1 MSAPIPVNE
10 QERLTALQRRAILD
24 TAPESTYDEITR
36 LAAKICDTPVA
47 VISFIDSNR
56 QWLKS
61 TVGID
66 VRETS
71 REVAFCAHT
80 ILQSDVFVVPDALL
94 DSRFSDNPLVLESP
108 KIRFYAGAPLL
119 TTEGFALGTLCVMDH
134 MPRELSA
141 EQREALRVLGSQV
154 SSQLEL
160 RLARTQLNLAENSA
174 ASASEALRASEE
186 FSSRLV
192 ACSRDCIKVL
202 DLEGRLQFMNE
213 GGMEELEICD
223 LGPVLNTPWTDFW
236 EGSDREAARKAVET
250 ARHGGVE
257 RFTGFFAT
265 RINRKSRWW
274 DVIVSPI
281 RNAAGQP
288 ERILALSRDVT
299 SQRLAEQ
306 ALREA
311 TQFNNEIIHGAAE
324 GIIVYDSELRYVVFN
339 PFMERLTG
347 KKATEVVGRV
357 AAEVFPRLR
366 TSGVEDML
374 RRALHGE
381 VVTISDI
388 LVPKHSA
395 QGHDVWESGTFAPHY
410 DSEGKIVGVIG
421 LVHDTTERHL
431 AEETFRAIVVG
442 TASAT
447 GTDFFPSLVRHM
459 AAALNARFAFIT
471 ACDDGKRAKSL
482 AFWNR
487 DHFGDNFEFDIADTP
502 CMKVLHGEVCHYR
515 EGLQQL
521 FPKDTGLAD
530 WGAESYLGVPMLDTG
545 GRVIGHIAILDT
557 SPMDRNE
564 RAIDLV
570 KIFAAR
576 AAAELKRQRAE
587 TELQAALAQVQEL
600 QKKLEAENVYLQE
613 EIRKEHNF
621 EEIVGNS
628 PALLDVLR
636 KVETVAPT
644 DSTVLILGET
654 GCGKELIARAIHS
667 RSRRKHRPLVKVNC
681 GAIPTGLVESELFG
695 HMKGAFTGA
704 LERRVGRFELADGGT
719 LFLDEVSELPL
730 DTQVKLLRVL
740 QEHEFEPLGSSR
752 TVQVNV
758 RIIAATNRDLN
769 KAVQEG
775 RFRADLFYRLN
786 VLPMTLP
793 ALRQRRSD
801 IPLLTSFFVDRFSRQ
816 FGKRITGA
824 TQDTMQLLSRYEWPG
839 NIRELQNVIE
849 RAVVLCSGT
858 VLKLGADLLPISGDV
873 QPEEQLISGN
883 GHSAGA
889 SASLEHVEKNH
900 IIDVLEQTGWVI
912 EGARGAAKVLDLHPN
927 TLRSRMK
934 KLGIERP
941 VQRSESL
948 RPGR

>member
-1 MSAPIPVNE
+1 VGAPVTTNE
-10 QERLTALQRRAILD
+10 QERLAALQQRAILD
-24 TAPESTYDEITR
+24 TAPERAYDEITQ
-36 LAAKICDTPVA
+36 LAAKVCGTPIA
-47 VISFIDSNR
+47 VISFIDSDR
-56 QWLKS
+56 QWLKAKI
-61 TVGID
+61 GID
-66 VRETS
+66 VEQTS
-71 REVAFCAHT
+71 RELAICAHT
-80 ILQSDVFVVPDALL
+80 ILQSDVFVVPDASV
-94 DSRFSDNPLVLESP
+94 DPRFSDNPLILESP

-119 TTEGFALGTLCVMDH
+119 TVDGFALGTLCVMDH
-134 MPRELSA
+134 VPRQISE
-141 EQREALRVLGSQV
+141 EQRDALRVLSSQV

-160 RLARTQLNLAENSA
+160 RLAKTLLSDARSTA
-174 ASASEALRASEE
+174 ASTAEALRASEE
-186 FSSRLV
+186 FNSRLV

-223 LGPVLNTPWTDFW
+223 LGPVLNQSWIDFW
-236 EGSDREAARKAVET
+236 EGSDREAARRAVQS
-250 ARHGGVE
+250 ARYGGVG

-265 RINRKSRWW
+265 RITGKPRWW
-274 DVIVSPI
+274 DVVVSPI
-281 RNAAGQP
+281 RDAAGQP
-288 ERILALSRDVT
+288 ERLLALSRDVT
-299 SQRLAEQ
+299 SQKLSEQ
-306 ALREA
+306 ALLDA
-311 TQFNNEIIHGAAE
+311 TQFNNEIIEGAAE

-347 KKATEVVGRV
+347 KKASEVIGNV

-374 RRALHGE
+374 KRALSGE
-381 VVTISDI
+381 VVTIFDV

-395 QGHDVWESGTFAPHY
+395 RGHDVWESGTFAPHY
-410 DSEGKIVGVIG
+410 DAQGKIAGVIG
-421 LVHDTTERHL
+421 LVHDTTDRHL

-442 TASAT
+442 TASST

-459 AAALNARFAFIT
+459 AAALKARFAFVT
-471 ACDDGKRAKSL
+471 ACEDGRHAKSL
-482 AFWNR
+482 AFWNG
-487 DHFGDNFEFDIADTP
+487 DHFGENFEFDIADTP
-502 CMKVLHGEVCHYR
+502 CMKVLHGEICHYR

-545 GRVIGHIAILDT
+545 GRVIGHIAILDN
-557 SPMDRNE
+557 SPMNRDD

-587 TELQAALAQVQEL
+587 TELQAALAQVQQL
-600 QKKLEAENVYLQE
+600 QKKLEAENVYLRE

-654 GCGKELIARAIHS
+654 GCGKELIARALHS
-667 RSRRKHRPLVKVNC
+667 RSKRQHRPLVKVNC

-752 TVQVNV
+752 TVRVNV
-758 RIIAATNRDLN
+758 RIIAATNRDLG
-769 KAVQEG
+769 KGVQEG

-793 ALRQRRSD
+793 ALRQRPSD
-801 IPLLTSFFVDRFSRQ
+801 IPLLTAFFVDRFSRQ
-816 FGKRITGA
+816 FGKRIMGV
-824 TQDTMQLLSRYEWPG
+824 TQDTMRLLSRYEWPG

-849 RAVVLCSGT
+849 RAVVLCPGS
-858 VLKLGADLLPISGDV
+858 VLKLGGDLLPVSGDLPLEDEV
-873 QPEEQLISGN
+873 LAGN
-883 GHSAGA
+883 GQGTAGP
-889 SASLEHVEKNH
+889 ASLEQIEKNH
-900 IIDVLEQTGWVI
+900 ILDVLKQTRWVI
-912 EGARGAAKVLDLHPN
+912 EGPRGAAKVLNLHPN

-934 KLGIERP
+934 KLGIERA
-941 VQRSESL
+941 SASAS
-948 RPGR
+948 